1 MTQKTQMKKRRA
13 TMVEYVILVA
23 LVAIGT
29 IAVANIFGDQIR
41 AIIGAS
47 SQQLAGDSSANPED
61 QTSGVDSEINKDLGN
76 F

>member
-1 MTQKTQMKKRRA
+1 MTQKRQLKKRRA

-41 AIIGAS
+41 AIMGKSA
-47 SQQLAGDSSANPED
+47 QQLGAEGSGSIENAEVD
-61 QTSGVDSEINKDLGN
+61 QSDVNKSLNN

>member
-1 MTQKTQMKKRRA
+1 MSNPIRLKKRLA

-41 AIIGAS
+41 SIIGAS
-47 SQQLAGDSSANPED
+47 AKQLAGDDSATPDD
-61 QTSGVDSEINKDLGN
+61 QTGNVDSEIKKSLKD